1 MIILTLGGGL
11 GNQMFQYAFAR
22 KLQKETGDETLKF
35 TGYHLR
41 GTGNS
46 EKMLFN
52 LNIRDG
58 ITFCTEE
65 EQREVERVQEK
76 ALKGL
81 HYYKVLSGHLWKGA
95 APWKLYQLSKKG
107 IYSTYSAY
115 NVQKYEISH
124 APVKYVEGA
133 YQTHLYWEDMIP
145 ELREELKVKTAASE
159 ENKKLIAEMAG
170 CESVCVHIRRGDYLA
185 PEFAHLNVCD
195 EKYYMEAMTKMK
207 AQKPDAVFYIFTN
220 NHKEVEWIREHYN
233 FDGFTV
239 RYVDL
244 DNPDYEELRLMYSCK
259 DFIISNSTYSW
270 WGQFLSDNP
279 DKIVMV
285 PGVWN
290 REMNADGIYM
300 KEWQVIE
307 V

>member
-76 ALKGL
+76 ALKEL
-81 HYYKVLSGHLWKGA
+81 HYYKVLSRHLWRGA

-124 APVKYVEGA
+124 ALVKYVEGA

-145 ELREELKVKTAASE
+145 ELREELKVKTAPSE

-279 DKIVMV
+279 DKIVMA

>member
-81 HYYKVLSGHLWKGA
+81 HYYKVLSRYLWKGA

-159 ENKKLIAEMAG
+159 ENKKLIAEMTG

-279 DKIVMV
+279 DKIVMA

>member
-81 HYYKVLSGHLWKGA
+81 HYYKVLSRHLWKGA

-195 EKYYMEAMTKMK
+195 ERYYMEAMTKMK

-244 DNPDYEELRLMYSCK
+244 DNPDFEELRLMYSCK

-279 DKIVMV
+279 DKIVMA
-285 PGVWN
+285 PGAWN

>member
-81 HYYKVLSGHLWKGA
+81 HYYKVLSRYLWRGA

-170 CESVCVHIRRGDYLA
+170 CESICVHIRRGDYLA

-279 DKIVMV
+279 DKIVMA

>member
-1 MIILTLGGGL
+1 
-11 GNQMFQYAFAR
+11 
-22 KLQKETGDETLKF
+22 
-35 TGYHLR
+35 
-41 GTGNS
+41 
-46 EKMLFN
+46 
-52 LNIRDG
+52 
-58 ITFCTEE
+58 
-65 EQREVERVQEK
+65 
-76 ALKGL
+76 
-81 HYYKVLSGHLWKGA
+81 
-95 APWKLYQLSKKG
+95 
-107 IYSTYSAY
+107 
-115 NVQKYEISH
+115 
-124 APVKYVEGA
+124 
-133 YQTHLYWEDMIP
+133 
-145 ELREELKVKTAASE
+145 
-159 ENKKLIAEMAG
+159 
-170 CESVCVHIRRGDYLA
+170 
-185 PEFAHLNVCD
+185 
-195 EKYYMEAMTKMK
+195 MTKMK

-279 DKIVMV
+279 DKIVMA
-285 PGVWN
+285 PSVWN